1 MGQAENNVTALGVNI
16 VLSPSTE
23 KRHVGIYMANLS
35 IGSPDKARGFEDIK
49 PRPKPILFKLVHSI
63 LNN

>member
-23 KRHVGIYMANLS
+23 KRHVGIYMENLS
-35 IGSPDKARGFEDIK
+35 IGSQDKARGFEDIK
-49 PRPKPILFKLVHSI
+49 PRPKSILFKLVHSI